1 MVSTIASVFW
11 RLFAIE
17 NSRCYGRYRVIGD
30 LPMNR
35 VKMGAKHEYE
45 YVANYKV
52 MQNVFKAKKIDKVC
66 PILFRYFVMP
76 IYPANYSQFPLR
88 GW

>member
-1 MVSTIASVFW
+1 
-11 RLFAIE
+11 
-17 NSRCYGRYRVIGD
+17 
-30 LPMNR
+30 MNR

-66 PILFRYFVMP
+66 HIPSCPFALHI
-76 IYPANYSQFPLR
+76 
-88 GW
+88 

>member
-1 MVSTIASVFW
+1 M
-11 RLFAIE
+11 
-17 NSRCYGRYRVIGD
+17 IGD

-66 PILFRYFVMP
+66 HPLFPHFVMT
-76 IYPANYSQFPLR
+76 IYPANNSQFPSR
-88 GW
+88 SW